1 MNIRFEMKMPPNFG
15 NVIDKKAMKKKVY
28 RIVSHGIAN
37 SVFDFNIQSCLLRKN
52 SLVTPL

>member
-15 NVIDKKAMKKKVY
+15 NVIEKAMKKKVY